1 MSKELWHYLFII
13 FSGGAVFLLI
23 LSIMTFCN
31 IKGLNISEGRNTTG
45 GLILLINTVLYGII
59 AYGISVKLTFI
70 KYEEEKNRQL
80 DNFLEL
86 PSLNY
91 NFNPS

>member
-13 FSGGAVFLLI
+13 FAGGAVFLLI
-23 LSIMTFCN
+23 LSIMAFCN
-31 IKGLNISEGRNTTG
+31 IKGLNIEEGRNMTG

-59 AYGISVKLTFI
+59 AYGISVKLIFI
-70 KYEEEKNRQL
+70 KNEEEKNRQL

-91 NFNPS
+91 NFNPN